1 MLRASLSSL
10 SSLESESFLLPT
22 VLPTFHPCRS
32 LTQDR
37 NRAYSSAGCLMGKNE
52 CQLLHNVVVI
62 HEKECGL
69 WCLINDGAT
78 GTHRE
83 LDVFVFD
90 QVEVSGVSQTIVSRW
105 SGLVRC
111 SYREKV
117 IERYRKECLMI
128 IYGAVL
134 DIAVQRYGKLHGVAL
149 SIGLAVG
156 AQSEK
161 VSVKFN
167 VQGLY
172 YCTSAS
178 LGIITAYSEMITG
191 ALLEEWIVTQ
201 TW

>member
-1 MLRASLSSL
+1 
-10 SSLESESFLLPT
+10 
-22 VLPTFHPCRS
+22 
-32 LTQDR
+32 
-37 NRAYSSAGCLMGKNE
+37 
-52 CQLLHNVVVI
+52 
-62 HEKECGL
+62 
-69 WCLINDGAT
+69 
-78 GTHRE
+78 
-83 LDVFVFD
+83 
-90 QVEVSGVSQTIVSRW
+90 
-105 SGLVRC
+105 LVRC

-191 ALLEEWIVTQ
+191 ALLEE
-201 TW
+201 